1 MYKEFYN
8 FSDKP
13 FRLTPDRNIIF
24 SSQEH
29 KRALLYLEYGISLA
43 EGFVVITGDIG
54 TGKTTLIQALLNE
67 LNEKQH
73 TVATISSSNLNPEE
87 LIAMIAASF
96 GLTHENRGKV
106 QLLKAFEQY
115 LTKAAREE
123 RRVLIVVDEAQNLPM
138 ESLEELRMLLNI
150 QMAEGSALQ
159 ILLLG
164 QPELLSRINSKK
176 MMQLK
181 QRVVASYHLRPMSR
195 LETENYILFRLKR
208 VARSSLPLISGDTY
222 DVIHKYA
229 GGVPRLINMLCDR
242 LLLYG
247 YLEGLNAFDKIHV
260 NDVLNEMEQDAIVSG
275 ASSVNGDH
283 YPEKIDNNRMV
294 ILEEKVDKLR
304 RQLQFACKILVQN
317 VKAKK

>member
-1 MYKEFYN
+1 MYNDFYN

-13 FRLTPDRNIIF
+13 FRLTPDKNFIY

-54 TGKTTLIQALLNE
+54 TGKTTLIKALLNE

-73 TVATISSSNLNPEE
+73 MVATISSSNLDPEE
-87 LIAMIAASF
+87 LIAMIAAS
-96 GLTHENRGKV
+96 LDLDHENRGKV

-115 LTKAAREE
+115 LTKAARED
-123 RRVLIVVDEAQNLPM
+123 RRVLIVVDEAQNLPV

-150 QMAEGSALQ
+150 QVAESSALQ

-164 QPELLSRINSKK
+164 QPELLLRINSNN

-181 QRVVASYHLRPMSR
+181 QRVVASYHLRPMDR
-195 LETENYILFRLKR
+195 VETENYILFRLKR
-208 VARSSLPLISGDTY
+208 VAKYSLPLISDDTF
-222 DVIHKYA
+222 DVIYKYA
-229 GGVPRLINMLCDR
+229 GGVPRLINMFCDR

-247 YLEGLNAFDKIHV
+247 YLEGLNAFDKKHA
-260 NDVLNEMEQDAIVSG
+260 NDVLKEMKQDSIESG
-275 ASSVNGDH
+275 SSSVSEEY
-283 YPEKIDNNRMV
+283 YPDKIEDNRIV
-294 ILEEKVDKLR
+294 LLEEKVDKLR
-304 RQLQFACKILVQN
+304 RQLQFAYKILVQN